1 MVNAWAYRYPPS
13 MTKRALAL
21 VLVAALTACA
31 SGGTEGTP
39 VTAPTTT
46 EESASSE
53 PSAAPTLSTT
63 FVEESRAPEGA
74 IEILMLPLA
83 KFEPNVASVE
93 AGTVAFYLKNVQA
106 DVRPLL
112 HNFLLGTAIDA
123 PPLAVSPTLAS
134 ETSGTFTVHG
144 LEPGIYTYWCTVPSP
159 GDGTPHYALGMVG
172 TLTVT
177 E

>member
-1 MVNAWAYRYPPS
+1 
-13 MTKRALAL
+13 MTRRPLAL
-21 VLVAALTACA
+21 VLLAALTACA
-31 SGGTEGTP
+31 SGGTEGTA

-63 FVEESRAPEGA
+63 FVEQSRAPEGA
-74 IEILMLPLA
+74 IEILMLFP
-83 KFEPNVASVE
+83 KFEPKVASAE
-93 AGTVAFYLKNVQA
+93 AGTVAFFLKNERG

-123 PPLAVSPTLAS
+123 PPLAVSPILAS

-144 LEPGIYTYWCTVPSP
+144 LEPGTYTYWCTVPS
-159 GDGTPHYALGMVG
+159 GDGTPHYQLGMVG